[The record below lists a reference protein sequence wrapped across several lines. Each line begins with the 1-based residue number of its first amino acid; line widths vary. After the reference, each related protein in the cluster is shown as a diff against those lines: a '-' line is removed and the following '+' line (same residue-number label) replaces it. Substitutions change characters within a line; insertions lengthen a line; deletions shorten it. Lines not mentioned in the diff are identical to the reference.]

1 MTNTREA
8 LGALTVLFFIGAT
21 QAQAQTQAQLP
32 DEFEYDVAVAGD
44 VEYAVELEIGGE
56 TYNFGATML
65 INANMNVNGVAT
77 APPLDTTPPS
87 APSSLVA
94 TAGDESVGLAWPA
107 NSEPDLA
114 GYNVYRSLT
123 TGTGYSKINGA
134 LVETNSYNDT
144 SLTNGTE
151 YFYVVTALDDADT
164 PNESGY
170 SNEDS
175 ATPADVTAP
184 DAPDAPTLT
193 PGDTEIEVTL
203 PSLTGD
209 IVGFR
214 VYVSTTEVGG
224 YSEDTSSTQTSSW
237 TIDGLSNGTTY
248 YVRITAE
255 DEAANESDQS
265 DASSETPASAG
276 ITSLDELASTLAVWT
291 PDPATWT
298 LDGGS
303 GRVTDLPDSGPS
315 GLDLASIS
323 ATGGPLPLEDHWGTG
338 LHALQVD
345 NLKYLRRVDATPS
358 ANDFSV
364 VYVVDSGSTGYIL
377 AHRAVSLQAVTY
389 SAPPIQINHNGAIGM
404 GNSDATPIS
413 NISGYYSSSV
423 EGPIVVRYER
433 NRTAGTV
440 SLWANGVRL
449 VHLTGQTLTDY
460 SATAEDIVLGHS
472 SNNSGPSYIGQVWM
486 GTDPDDAVLAEQFL
500 GQQLLDAAPTPP
512 CNYMGL
518 VESDR
523 SGALIHYAPRLALA
537 YADAATNDPVTV
549 LPDMVSLVAA
559 VATNTGTGP
568 FFRVDEFGTG
578 LHGVRLNTADYLTHA
593 GGYPADL
600 NDVAIILAI
609 KTPTSGTTGYTL
621 NVGGA
626 ASGSGNP
633 LQVQILS
640 GNPRAILNDA
650 TVGSPINLNGTSPGA
665 DTACVLRIE
674 RVRNTGSADGYF
686 RLYVDGSLAAESTGL
701 SLDDWSSAQ
710 DIYIGA
716 SSGASHDTKLGEIV
730 FCDPGDAAT
739 IESAVMSTFGV
750 SP

>member
-1 MTNTREA
+1 MRKTSLFAPA
-8 LGALTVLFFIGAT
+8 LLLALSFSTVAR
-21 QAQAQTQAQLP
+21 AQEP
-32 DEFEYDVAVAGD
+32 DPPSY
-44 VEYAVELEIGGE
+44 EIDY
-56 TYNFGATML
+56 T
-65 INANMNVNGVAT
+65 AT
-77 APPLDTTPPS
+77 ATVTGTVGGIEASFSMSLFGNALVIGNTPTPPDIT
-87 APSSLVA
+87 APA
-94 TAGDESVGLAWPA
+94 TPA
-107 NSEPDLA
+107 NFAAASGDGQITLTWDANAEPDLA
-114 GYNVYRSLT
+114 GYSLYM
-123 TGTGYSKINGA
+123 GTDVGGPFA
-134 LVETNSYNDT
+134 LVGAAGSASSPQVVG
-144 SLTNGTE
+144 SLDNGTE
-151 YFYVVTALDDADT
+151 YSFQLTALDT
-164 PNESGY
+164 SGNESAPAA
-170 SNEDS
+170 DS
-175 ATPADVTAP
+175 AVPADVTAP
-184 DAPDAPTLT
+184 SAPTGLAAT
-193 PGDTEIEVTL
+193 PGDGTVALDWNDNAEGDLASYTVYR
-203 PSLTGD
+203 SLTSGS
-209 IVGFR
+209 GFAAIATG
-214 VYVSTTEVGG
+214 VLVSSYDDNTAA
-224 YSEDTSSTQTSSW
+224 
-237 TIDGLSNGTTY
+237 NGTTY
-248 YVRITAE
+248 YYRVTAV
-255 DEAANESDQS
+255 DEVPNESS
-265 DASSETPASAG
+265 PSAEVSATPEAEG
-276 ITSLDELASTLAVWT
+276 IASLDELTSTLAVWI

-303 GRVTDLPDSGPS
+303 GRVTNLPDSGPS
-315 GLDLASIS
+315 GLALASIT
-323 ATGGPLPLEDHWGTG
+323 ATGGPLPLEDHWGTD

-358 ANDFSV
+358 VNDFSV
-364 VYVVDSGSTGYIL
+364 VYVVDSGSTGYVL

-389 SAPPIQINHNGAIGM
+389 SAPPIQLNHNGAIGM
-404 GNSDATPIS
+404 DNSDATPTS

-449 VHLTGQTLTDY
+449 IHLTGQTLTDY

-472 SNNSGPSYIGQVWM
+472 SNNSGPSYIGQVWI
-486 GTDPDDAVLAEQFL
+486 GTDPDDALEAERFL
-500 GQQLLDAAPTPP
+500 GQQLLDAAPTPA

-518 VESDR
+518 TESDR

-549 LPDMVSLVAA
+549 LPDLASLVAA
-559 VATNTGTGP
+559 VANTGTGP
-568 FFRVDEFGTG
+568 FFALDEFGSG
-578 LHGVRLNTADYLTHA
+578 LHGVEWHTADYLTHA
-593 GGYPADL
+593 DGYPADL

-609 KTPTSGTTGYTL
+609 KTPTSGTTGYML

-633 LQVQILS
+633 LQAQILS

-650 TVGSPINLNGTSPGA
+650 TVGSPINLDGTSPGA

-686 RLYVDGSLAAESTGL
+686 RLYVNGALAAESTNL

-739 IESAVMSTFGV
+739 LEAAVMSTFGV